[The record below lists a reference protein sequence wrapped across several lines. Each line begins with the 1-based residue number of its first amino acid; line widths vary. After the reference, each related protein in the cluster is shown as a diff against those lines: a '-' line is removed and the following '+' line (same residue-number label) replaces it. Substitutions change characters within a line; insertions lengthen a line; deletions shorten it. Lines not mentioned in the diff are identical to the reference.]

1 MDIISLWW
9 KLIVFIILI
18 FLSAFFS
25 GSETAF
31 FSLSR
36 ADLETLRKKSGA
48 KSTLSKLLN
57 KPKQLLITIL
67 TGNTIVN
74 IAAASLAAVF
84 VRDLCRQMQFPQ
96 TLGLIIEIAVVS
108 FLILLLGEIT
118 PKFFALKNAIAVSE
132 RVSSPVRGIQIILS
146 PLVWLFSGIT
156 NLVSTTLGVGQQ
168 RLFINEDELK
178 TLVEVGQERGE
189 LEAEEKE
196 MITSIFEFGE
206 TAIREVMIPRI
217 DMVAVEENTD
227 IDEVIR
233 LIRDHGHSRI
243 PVYRERIDNII
254 GILYAKDLLPH
265 LGRQQEEKL
274 SNLVREAIFVP
285 ESKKIDEMLR
295 EFQREKVHMA
305 IVVDEY
311 GGTAGLVTLE
321 DILEEIVGE
330 IQDEYDTE
338 LPLWEK
344 LDDHT
349 LEVDARI
356 SLDELNEIVT
366 EGFILSNPVVGKGL
380 FPTSED
386 YDTLGGFIFHLTGNV
401 PETGETV
408 QYDNYQITV
417 KEVTNRRVGR
427 VRITQIP
434 PIDEKPLD

>member
-1 MDIISLWW
+1 MEDAELWVE
-9 KLIVFIILI
+9 LIVFLILLL
-18 FLSAFFS
+18 LSAFFS

-36 ADLETLRKKSGA
+36 ADVENIRKKSGDRGIF
-48 KSTLSKLLN
+48 LKLLER
-57 KPKQLLITIL
+57 PKRLLITIL

-84 VRDLCRQMQFPQ
+84 VRDICLRTGFSQIA
-96 TLGLIIEIAVVS
+96 GLILQIAVVS
-108 FLILLLGEIT
+108 FLILLFGEIT
-118 PKFFALKNAIAVSE
+118 PKFIALKNATVVSQ
-132 RVSSPVRGIQIILS
+132 RVAPTIRIFQIVLNPLVALFSWITNFVSSV
-146 PLVWLFSGIT
+146 
-156 NLVSTTLGVGQQ
+156 LGVGKK
-168 RLFINEDELK
+168 RLFITEDEIK

-206 TAIREVMIPRI
+206 TAIHEVMVPRI
-217 DMVAVEENTD
+217 DMVAVDADTP
-227 IDEVIR
+227 IDEVIAT
-233 LIRDHGHSRI
+233 IRETGHSRI

-254 GILYAKDLLPH
+254 GILYAKDLLPQ
-265 LGRQQEEKL
+265 LGHHENKSL
-274 SNLVREAIFVP
+274 IDLVRDAHFVP

-338 LPLWEK
+338 APLWEK
-344 LDDHT
+344 SEDGSI
-349 LEVDARI
+349 EVEAKI
-356 SLDELNEIVT
+356 SLDELNEII
-366 EGFILSNPVVGKGL
+366 EEDA

-386 YDTLGGFIFHLTGNV
+386 YETLGGLIFHSTGNV
-401 PETGETV
+401 PEPGETIEHG
-408 QYDNYQITV
+408 NYLLTV
-417 KEVTNRRVGR
+417 KEVSNRRVGR
-427 VRITQIP
+427 VRISP
-434 PIDEKPLD
+434 LRPADDESMD